1 MKHASEDI
9 IEALKNARKARG
21 LSQRALSERTGVPQS
36 HISKIEQGNADIRLS
51 SLIELARALELELKL
66 VPRKALPAVES
77 VVRTVSPPQATTS
90 ADTSKDVR
98 RALDIIAQ
106 LRSTFPDLSGL
117 RTLQEGL
124 QIASHVKDLT
134 RYQEQIR
141 SITKPIRDIQKQTA
155 QLKKRNDEITLPA
168 STLREITQTA
178 DVARQLR
185 SHLAN
190 SPQLTPSKPRP
201 AYRLDDDDIDF
212 RQSGEAGD
220 G

>member
-1 MKHASEDI
+1 MNHASEEI

-77 VVRTVSPPQATTS
+77 VLRTMAPRPARTNG
-90 ADTSKDVR
+90 DTSGDLR
-98 RALDIIAQ
+98 RALDVVAR
-106 LRSTFPDLSGL
+106 LRRTFPDLGAL
-117 RTLQEGL
+117 RTIQESL
-124 QIASHVKDLT
+124 QIADSFGDLPHHQDQL
-134 RYQEQIR
+134 RG
-141 SITKPIRDIQKQTA
+141 ITKSIRDVWKQTA
-155 QLKKRNDEITLPA
+155 QLRKQPEAIILPA
-168 STLREITQTA
+168 KTLREITDAA